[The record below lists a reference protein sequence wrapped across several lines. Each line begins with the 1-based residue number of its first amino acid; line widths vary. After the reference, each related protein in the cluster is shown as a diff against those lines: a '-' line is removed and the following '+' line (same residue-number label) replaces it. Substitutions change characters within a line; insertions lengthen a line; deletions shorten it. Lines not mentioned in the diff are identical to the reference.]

1 MRIDPI
7 TIILNNKII
16 IDKDFYLISGNEIT
30 MMEKIKDMVIFGID
44 KKKYS
49 VERIKNV
56 KSIKK
61 EGSLFNT
68 SRLYVIEEL
77 GGLEKQTL
85 DLLSQSNDIY
95 LFISQNNP
103 KIKSLKS
110 IMLKRADSAVIDC
123 YELTKEIKSKIL
135 KSFLNRLGLSVDE
148 DLYWGLIDRQ
158 KNRYMLMEN
167 ELNKLKVLSSES
179 LNHDSIDKIIS
190 KNETVDRVFFQI
202 FNDNKSII
210 ENYNK
215 KITNSNEVNG
225 LYYTIKQF
233 SYLII
238 SCEDRLDFEN
248 SIPKYLFREKKMLLE
263 LFSGFNLNKKK
274 YLLNLIFRTEKAIR
288 KNGGLTVVLG
298 LRLLLSFK
306 KIAIS

>member
-1 MRIDPI
+1 MKIDPI
-7 TIILNNKII
+7 TLILNNKII
-16 IDKDFYLISGNEIT
+16 IDKFFYLISGNEIT
-30 MMEKIKDMVIFGID
+30 LMEKMKDMILCCID

-56 KSIKK
+56 KSIKR

-68 SRLYVIEEL
+68 GRLYVVEEL
-77 GGLEKQTL
+77 GGLDKQAL

-95 LFISQNNP
+95 LFMSQNNP
-103 KIKSLKS
+103 KIKSLKN

-123 YELTKEIKSKIL
+123 YELTKETKSKIL
-135 KSFLNRLGLSVDE
+135 KSFLNKLELVFDN
-148 DLYWGLIDRQ
+148 DLYWSLIDRLE
-158 KNRYMLMEN
+158 NRYMLMEN
-167 ELNKLKVLSSES
+167 ELNKLRGLSAES
-179 LNHDSIDKIIS
+179 INHDSIDRIIS
-190 KNETVDRVFFQI
+190 KNEAVERIFFQI
-202 FNDNKSII
+202 FNENKLII

-215 KITNSNEVNG
+215 KITNSNEVNS

-248 SIPKYLFREKKMLLE
+248 SIPTYLFREKKMLLD
-263 LFSGFNLNKKK
+263 LFTGFNLNKKK

-288 KNGGLTVVLG
+288 KNGNLTVVLG